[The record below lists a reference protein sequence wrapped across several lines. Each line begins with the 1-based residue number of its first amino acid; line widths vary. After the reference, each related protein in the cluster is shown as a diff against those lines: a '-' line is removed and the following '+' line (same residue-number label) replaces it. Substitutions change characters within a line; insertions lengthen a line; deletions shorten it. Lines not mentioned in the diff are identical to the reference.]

1 MASARTPGLRV
12 GWLSAALVLVVGL
25 AGCGSHAC
33 ADRYGGLPSW
43 LPTSTVAAHHVVR
56 ASAARPQVGV
66 EGDTIEVI
74 LAQGSARATVVGPYG
89 TVQGQYPV
97 PETTPCTMVMTLS
110 ARRGTVAVRAGDFT
124 FVDEMG
130 NVHHPQVTAGSTSTA
145 PPGEEQVSI
154 HDVLPT
160 GAGQLRW
167 APNGSTIA
175 TWDFSV
181 EID

>member
-1 MASARTPGLRV
+1 MPVVVAVVAAV
-12 GWLSAALVLVVGL
+12 GSV
-25 AGCGSHAC
+25 GCGAHAR

-43 LPTSTVAAHHVVR
+43 LPTSTVPVHRLVQ
-56 ASAARPQVGV
+56 ASAAHPQVGV
-66 EGDTIEVI
+66 EGDTIEVT
-74 LAQGSARATVVGPYG
+74 LARGSARATVIGPYG

-110 ARRGTVAVRAGDFT
+110 ARRGTVPVRAGDFT
-124 FVDEMG
+124 FVDELG
-130 NVHHPQVTAGSTSTA
+130 NVVHPQVTAGSASAVKATG
-145 PPGEEQVSI
+145 PGEEQVSI

-167 APNGSTIA
+167 APDGSTTVA